1 MGDEMIRFLGYFNAS
16 LVVIL
21 SMRAPFM
28 AWFKRSK
35 KAEWAKALAKMIRRL
50 HPIFGGILAISG
62 IAHGYLAWGWNF
74 RHTGYLLYLF
84 VLLQGILGIGLLRRK
99 KHLKN
104 LHRLVSLI
112 TLVLLGLHIFYRTA
126 LG

>member
-1 MGDEMIRFLGYFNAS
+1 MVRFLGYFNAS

-35 KAEWAKALAKMIRRL
+35 KSQWTKSLARWIRRM
-50 HPIFGGILAISG
+50 HPILGGILVISG
-62 IAHGYLAWGWNF
+62 ISHGYLAWGWNF

-84 VLLQGILGIGLLRRK
+84 VLLQGILGIGLVKGEKR
-99 KHLKN
+99 LKN
-104 LHRLVSLI
+104 FHRLVSLI
-112 TLVLLGLHIFYRTA
+112 MLMLLGLHIFYRSA
-126 LG
+126 LS